1 MDAALNIY
9 RKPAESHVRRLLAEA
24 ELPTSDLSPLHLEH
38 FFACGPIDAP
48 QGVVGLE
55 LYGNVALLRSLA
67 VSTGSRG
74 NGYGKALIAHAE
86 RYARSQGVR
95 EVYLLTTTAAELF
108 ERLDYRRIERESAPD
123 VIGQTEEFSALC
135 PSSSVFMVKMLP
147 ANSALQPT
155 R

>member
-1 MDAALNIY
+1 VDTALNIY
-9 RKPAESHVRRLLAEA
+9 RKPAEAHVRRLLAEG

-74 NGYGKALIAHAE
+74 NGHGKALIAHAE
-86 RYARSQGVR
+86 RYAASQGVR
-95 EVYLLTTTAAELF
+95 EVYLLTTTAVEWF
-108 ERLDYRRIERESAPD
+108 ERFGYRRIDRDSAPD
-123 VIGQTEEFSALC
+123 VIGRTEEFSALC
-135 PSSSVFMVKMLP
+135 PSSSVLMVKVMP
-147 ANSALQPT
+147 AK
-155 R
+155 